1 MHYEALA
8 KDCRWLGIHA
18 HDFQD
23 PQTLALALERT
34 VDASNAPQVVMLLW
48 QIASE
53 EFDVVEARR
62 AYEGLRFDFR
72 PPKFVPWTERTDGA
86 DCAFFCGSELET
98 QRFRGWIASLDVQL
112 WRELR
117 DFFETRPHR
126 FLLSVDPF
134 SSSLGDR
141 ISVQLGVRDAAMEL
155 SYSLPDRFE
164 LDSDP
169 ARANAT
175 ARSLLRH
182 LKIGTLYHEILAAG
196 RDGGVDASRILSL
209 LAGDTRRSA
218 SEVVPTL

>member
-8 KDCRWLGIHA
+8 KDCRWLGIHTE
-18 HDFQD
+18 DFRD
-23 PQTLALALERT
+23 PQTLALALERN
-34 VDASNAPQVVMLLW
+34 VDASNAPQVVMMLW

-53 EFDVVEARR
+53 EFDVAEARR
-62 AYEGLRFDFR
+62 AFDGLRFDFR
-72 PPKFVPWTERTDGA
+72 PPKFAPWTERTD
-86 DCAFFCGSELET
+86 DTEYAFFCGSELET
-98 QRFRGWIASLDVQL
+98 QRFRGWLASLDLEL

-134 SSSLGDR
+134 SSGDR
-141 ISVQLGVRDAAMEL
+141 SSVQLGVRDAAMEL

-164 LDSDP
+164 LDPDP
-169 ARANAT
+169 AQANAT

-196 RDGGVDASRILSL
+196 RDGGVDASRI
-209 LAGDTRRSA
+209 
-218 SEVVPTL
+218 